1 MNFKNIELLSEEQVR
16 QFVDWGEHVNK
27 VLENPKLKTT
37 LKSIANGIELFYQ
50 RQPYIQEML
59 LKEGWF
65 VNPSLMPVDLYELED
80 RYNEEEDK
88 FKKHNIV
95 NEFFLECFPASE
107 LLNMLDKWVSD
118 ERLKDHKGVLTHMIN
133 EYVAKDYIS
142 SLHITVAKIEDL
154 IVNLIMPDEG
164 FVSHAKIKKKLT
176 QTYDSII
183 PKEGVKQYLFGMG
196 KSFLE
201 NEYFKSFDRK
211 QEVTLSRHS
220 ISHGAYKGDYTQI
233 DALRYILLYDLLYDS
248 LK

>member
-1 MNFKNIELLSEEQVR
+1 MDLKNREILSEEQEK
-16 QFVDWGEHVNK
+16 QFADWAKQINK
-27 VLENPKLKTT
+27 VLENPKLKTS
-37 LKSIANGIELFYQ
+37 LKSIASVIELFHQ

-65 VNPSLMPVDLYELED
+65 VNPSLMPVDLYELENKYKQEND
-80 RYNEEEDK
+80 T

-95 NEFFLECFPASE
+95 NEFFLECFPAGE

-118 ERLKDHKGVLTHMIN
+118 ERLKDHKEVLTHMIN

-164 FVSHAKIKKKLT
+164 FVSHAKIKKKLA

-211 QEVTLSRHS
+211 QEVSLSRHS